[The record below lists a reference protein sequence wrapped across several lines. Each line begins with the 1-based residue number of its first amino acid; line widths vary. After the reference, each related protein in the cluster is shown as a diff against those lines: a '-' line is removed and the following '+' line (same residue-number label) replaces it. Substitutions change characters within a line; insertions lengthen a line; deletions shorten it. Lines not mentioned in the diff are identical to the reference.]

1 MTIEK
6 KTTVYFPGL
15 DPFRFFA
22 AFLVVIYHI
31 EEAKLL
37 DFGLSNSFPN
47 TFIKF
52 IGPVAVTFFFVLS
65 GFLITYLL
73 LGEKEKYSTV
83 SIKQFYLRRVLRIW
97 PLYYL
102 IVIVGIFILPYLSIF
117 NESYESFQTY
127 SPAILLMY
135 FTFFSNLGLVIA
147 GKAIL
152 FIGHTWSIGVEEQF
166 YLFWPLLIKFIKKPL
181 RAILG
186 VIIIEYAFKFLFAFL
201 QSKYPHS
208 FFEYAVE
215 FLKVT
220 RFECM
225 AIGGIGAYLVYFH
238 KEKLSGWFF
247 SFPIRAAIFTLTFVL
262 LYNGITIQGI
272 HNLLYSSLF
281 CYLILYISVLNK
293 IKLPSFFSYLGTISY
308 GIYMYHP
315 FIIPAVFIFLKK
327 YLPTF
332 ENNLVLNLCAYS
344 LVIVLTLSISALSYR
359 FFELPFI
366 NLKKRFARN

>member
-1 MTIEK
+1 MSIERK
-6 KTTVYFPGL
+6 HTTYFSGL

-37 DFGLSNSFPN
+37 DFGLSTHFPN
-47 TFIKF
+47 EFLRF

-73 LGEKEKYSTV
+73 LGEKEKYSSI

-102 IVIVGIFILPYLSIF
+102 IVIVGIFVLPHLSNF
-117 NESYESFQTY
+117 NENYESFQTY

-135 FTFFSNLGLVIA
+135 FTFFSNLGLVIG

-186 VIIIEYAFKFLFAFL
+186 VIIIEYFFKFLFAFL
-201 QSKYPHS
+201 QSKHPGV
-208 FFEYAVE
+208 FFENAIE

-238 KEKLSGWFF
+238 KAKLSGWFF
-247 SFPIRAAIFTLTFVL
+247 SFPIRAAIFTLTLVL
-262 LYNGITIQGI
+262 LYNGVTIQGI
-272 HNLLYSSLF
+272 HNLLYSTLF

-315 FIIPAVFIFLKK
+315 LIIPAVFILLKK
-327 YLPTF
+327 QLPQF
-332 ENNLVLNLCAYS
+332 ENSITLNLCAYS
-344 LVIVLTLSISALSYR
+344 LIIFLTIAISALSYR
-359 FFELPFI
+359 FFEFPFI
-366 NLKKRFARN
+366 NLKKRFSRT